1 MERVDGVEWL
11 TLLIYG
17 ALKMETNGMTRGI
30 WCHEEAAAVGYE
42 ILV

>member
-1 MERVDGVEWL
+1 
-11 TLLIYG
+11 
-17 ALKMETNGMTRGI
+17 METNGKTRGI